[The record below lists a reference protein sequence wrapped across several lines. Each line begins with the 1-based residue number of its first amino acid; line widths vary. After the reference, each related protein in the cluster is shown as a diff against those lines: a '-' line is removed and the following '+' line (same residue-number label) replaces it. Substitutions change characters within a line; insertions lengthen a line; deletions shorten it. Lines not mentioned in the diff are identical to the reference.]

1 MFELKNNKYNTYFAN
16 LKVFTLGVME
26 QNLKPIVYPV
36 NNTDYDIEKATNN
49 AVNNII
55 YTHQKNENNDS
66 CIIKTVTVTICT
78 IFILPFGIANVY
90 YAFTDKSC
98 VYIKPG
104 KLYVNLRDYLAVQGI
119 IYLTVYVLLVLCIS
133 CSDVDAANT
142 YSDKPIIV
150 KAIIIINQIFAVA
163 WLILGAVIFWGLID
177 NSKCDDGIYNYM
189 YASLI
194 IQIIFACLDRLKK

>member
-1 MFELKNNKYNTYFAN
+1 
-16 LKVFTLGVME
+16 ME

-78 IFILPFGIANVY
+78 IFILPFGITNVY

-133 CSDVDAANT
+133 CSDVDSVNKANK
-142 YSDKPIIV
+142 YLDNPIV
-150 KAIIIINQIFAVA
+150 KIISAINKTFVVA

-194 IQIIFACLDRLKK
+194 IQIIFTCLNGLKE